1 MIRYTLSQKNVWP
14 YLIGLSL
21 VAAAILASWL
31 VVQDLPTISPPADVG
46 SSVEAPGSTAV
57 HPADRKF
64 YTNQY
69 AIGSGESKAIDPLAN
84 LDPADRKFYAN
95 QYLTGSGESK
105 AIDPL
110 ANVDPADRKFYANG
124 YEAGSLSG
132 DVVPLANVHPAD
144 RKFFT
149 NGGYGSDTR

>member
-1 MIRYTLSQKNVWP
+1 
-14 YLIGLSL
+14 LIGLSL

-132 DVVPLANVHPAD
+132 DVDSLANVDPAD